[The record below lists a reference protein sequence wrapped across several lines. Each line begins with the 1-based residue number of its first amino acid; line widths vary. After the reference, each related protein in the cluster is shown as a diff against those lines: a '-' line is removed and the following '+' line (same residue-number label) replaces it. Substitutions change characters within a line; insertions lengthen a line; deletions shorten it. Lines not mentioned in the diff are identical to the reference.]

1 MTSRPFCASTTAT
14 NSDLAAASG
23 AQATAAATSHTTHEQ
38 QHDDDGPVTLEVYRS
53 PAPTLWMAVA
63 RLFAV
68 KKYIA
73 LSAAAVVGVQRVAQA
88 GASWADVQAS
98 LLGYESAAG
107 DAALAALQLP
117 TYFLALGLF
126 GHVASRLL
134 VNRTVIGIDAV
145 MPASHARRVRTVKQR
160 GEEVAGAPEPYE
172 AELAARSEMAEALQP
187 AAAAGHQIVLYRP
200 SLWRGAAAM
209 RPQTVARSDIACAPP
224 NKTDLVFELSLPSGR
239 RVHQHLWPLPGWRS
253 ANRPYLCALLYHDYW
268 RSEAPPPA
276 DTGLLRGIEGFG
288 PYRPA
293 QFADL
298 WHPTALAPLIREAAG
313 SADGHVR
320 ARAVEGTPFFVE
332 HDTVWA
338 RFDVP
343 PRPSLAARREAER
356 LSAVE
361 GRAKAAAA
369 LQGVPR
375 LPAPVTLMLD
385 GSHYVEAGQQ
395 QQQQLQQ
402 GAAVTGA
409 IEAPETAADSEQQRS
424 GR

>member
-1 MTSRPFCASTTAT
+1 M
-14 NSDLAAASG
+14 
-23 AQATAAATSHTTHEQ
+23 
-38 QHDDDGPVTLEVYRS
+38 V
-53 PAPTLWMAVA
+53 VA
-63 RLFAV
+63 RLLAV
-68 KKYIA
+68 KKYSA

-88 GASWADVQAS
+88 GASWEDVQTS

-107 DAALAALQLP
+107 DAALAAVQLP

-134 VNRTVIGIDAV
+134 INRTVVGIDAV

-160 GEEVAGAPEPYE
+160 GEEVSGAPEPYE
-172 AELAARSEMAEALQP
+172 AELAARAEMAEALQP
-187 AAAAGHQIVLYRP
+187 SASAGHQIVLYRP

-209 RPQTVARSDIACAPP
+209 RAQTVPRSDIACAPP

-239 RVHQHLWPLPGWRS
+239 QVHQHLLPLPGWRS
-253 ANRPYLCALLYHDYW
+253 GNRPYLCALLYADYW

-298 WHPTALAPLIREAAG
+298 WHPTALAPLMREAAG

-320 ARAVEGTPFFVE
+320 PRAVEGTPFYVE

-338 RFDVP
+338 HFTVP

-356 LSAVE
+356 LAAVE
-361 GRAKAAAA
+361 GRANAAAA

-375 LPAPVTLMLD
+375 LPAPVSLMLD

-395 QQQQLQQ
+395 QQQLQQ
-402 GAAVTGA
+402 GAAAAGA
-409 IEAPETAADSEQQRS
+409 IEAPEAAAARAEGGASDGTAAPAAADSEQQRS
-424 GR
+424 DK